1 VSHERIFPVST
12 DIAVPRNARQAGQ
25 RLPRL
30 EDRRHLAGQGNF
42 VADVRLSGLRDVAFL
57 RSQVAHGDLDGVEL
71 TDGVDAGAVW
81 TAERLA
87 PFVLPMRAM
96 LKRPNYNGADF
107 PVLAT
112 DRVRYVGE
120 LIAAVIADTRGLA
133 EDMVEQ
139 LVPNIRARQ
148 AIIDPTAS
156 LDPDAPRLHDAW
168 ADNVYMRNAR
178 TIGDFDAA
186 VARADVVVTRD
197 LTMAR
202 IAALPLETRG
212 CVASYD
218 RGTRI
223 LTIHLSTQR
232 PHLIRTMLAEQLTG
246 IEEGQIRVIAPD
258 VGGGFGGKSNIY
270 PEEIALAALAL
281 QLPHPVRW
289 IEDRWEHLV
298 SATQSRQ
305 NVQRLT
311 TYTTREG
318 DLLALDARFLADGG
332 AYAMRTSTAAVEANM
347 ATSIMPGPYR
357 IRNYRFEA
365 ITVATNKA
373 PIGPF
378 RGVGRPAA
386 VFAMERMMDET
397 AAAIGMEPHE
407 FRLRNMIDADEH
419 PYVTT
424 TGLCYDSG
432 DYKSLLR
439 KTVAAI
445 NVAGVRAAQAQQ
457 TENARVAIG
466 VGFGCYTEQTAHGAE
481 EWNRRGSPFEY
492 GFESARIRID
502 PSGGILVS
510 TGIQSHGQGLETTLA
525 QVAADAFGV
534 TYDRVTVR
542 HGDTELCPYGLGT
555 VASRSM
561 VMAGGAVHGAGQRL
575 AEKIRRIAAAVL
587 EVKLEDVVLAGG
599 SVSADGRELTLEE
612 IARIAYLE
620 LARLPKD
627 IEPGLE
633 VLFNYRPSVETGAWS
648 SGVDAARVEVD
659 LDTGRVRLLDLVV
672 GEDCGFV
679 VNPLVADGQVLGGA
693 AQGIGQ
699 ALYEEL
705 RYDEEGQP
713 TTVNLADYLIPGAA
727 EMPPVRIIHQETLS
741 PFTVFGMKGLG
752 EGGCIAPPAAIANAV
767 SDALRRFG
775 VDVRSVPIKPADLWQ
790 ALEAARKAPVQ
801 P

>member
-1 VSHERIFPVST
+1 
-12 DIAVPRNARQAGQ
+12 
-25 RLPRL
+25 
-30 EDRRHLAGQGNF
+30 
-42 VADVRLSGLRDVAFL
+42 
-57 RSQVAHGDLDGVEL
+57 
-71 TDGVDAGAVW
+71 
-81 TAERLA
+81 
-87 PFVLPMRAM
+87 M
-96 LKRPNYNGADF
+96 
-107 PVLAT
+107 
-112 DRVRYVGE
+112 
-120 LIAAVIADTRGLA
+120 
-133 EDMVEQ
+133 
-139 LVPNIRARQ
+139 
-148 AIIDPTAS
+148 
-156 LDPDAPRLHDAW
+156 
-168 ADNVYMRNAR
+168 
-178 TIGDFDAA
+178 
-186 VARADVVVTRD
+186 
-197 LTMAR
+197 
-202 IAALPLETRG
+202 
-212 CVASYD
+212 
-218 RGTRI
+218 
-223 LTIHLSTQR
+223 
-232 PHLIRTMLAEQLTG
+232 
-246 IEEGQIRVIAPD
+246 
-258 VGGGFGGKSNIY
+258 
-270 PEEIALAALAL
+270 
-281 QLPHPVRW
+281 RW

-318 DLLALDARFLADGG
+318 ELLALDARFLADGG

-407 FRLRNMIDADEH
+407 FRLRNMINADEH
-419 PYVTT
+419 PYVTA

-445 NVAGVRAAQAQQ
+445 DVAGVRAAQAKQAGD
-457 TENARVAIG
+457 ARVAIG

-587 EVKLEDVVLAGG
+587 EVKFEDVVLAGG
-599 SVSADGRELTLEE
+599 SASADGRELTLEE

-633 VLFNYRPSVETGAWS
+633 ILFNYRPSVETGAWS

-659 LDTGRVRLLDLVV
+659 LDTGSVRLLDLVL

-679 VNPLVADGQVLGGA
+679 VNPLVADGQVIGGA

-713 TTVNLADYLIPGAA
+713 ITVNLADYLMPGAA
-727 EMPPVRIIHQETLS
+727 EMPPIRIIHQETLS

-775 VDVRSVPIKPADLWQ
+775 VDVRSGADQACRSVASPGGRAKGAGTAMKFPGFAYSSPTALPAALAALAADDDALAMAGGQSLLPMLGFRVVRPSRLIDIARVPELRAVEATADTVRIGAGVTHGQMEDGAVPVAWCIPCPRGVRHRVSRHSQSRHGRRQPWPCRSCCRLACRPCSARRVSHDSQRRGIAQPVDRRTDRGPDADHAASGRTDRLRQHAGFRLVRFRPA
-790 ALEAARKAPVQ
+790 
-801 P
+801 

>member
-1 VSHERIFPVST
+1 MNSLAEIV
-12 DIAVPRNARQAGQ
+12 RNTRQVGEP
-25 RLPRL
+25 LTRL
-30 EDRRHLAGQGNF
+30 EDRRHLSGRGKF
-42 VADVRLSGLRDVAFL
+42 VADVRLPGLRDVAFL
-57 RSQVAHGDLDGVEL
+57 RSQIAHGDLLGVGIPE
-71 TDGVDAGAVW
+71 GVDADAVW
-81 TAERLA
+81 NAERLA
-87 PFVLPMRAM
+87 PFVRPMRAA
-96 LKRPNYNGADF
+96 LKRPNYRVADF

-120 LIAAVIADTRGLA
+120 LIAAVIADTRALA
-133 EDMVEQ
+133 EDMVER
-139 LVPNIRARQ
+139 LEPNIRQRE
-148 AIIDPTAS
+148 AIVDPLAALAGQS
-156 LDPDAPRLHDAW
+156 NLLHDEW
-168 ADNVYMRNAR
+168 PDNVFMRNGR

-186 VARADVVVTRD
+186 VARAEVSVSREF
-197 LTMAR
+197 TMAR
-202 IAALPLETRG
+202 IGALPLETRG

-218 RGTRI
+218 RGSQT
-223 LTIHLSTQR
+223 LTVYLSTQR

-246 IEEGQIRVIAPD
+246 IEEGRIRVIAPD
-258 VGGGFGGKSNIY
+258 VGGGFGGKSNMY
-270 PEEIALAALAL
+270 PEEIALAALAM

-305 NVQRLT
+305 NVQHLT
-311 TYTTREG
+311 AYATREG
-318 DLLALDARFLADGG
+318 ELLALDVRFVADGG
-332 AYAMRTSTAAVEANM
+332 AYALRTSTAAVEANM
-347 ATSIMPGPYR
+347 ATAVLPGPYR
-357 IRNYRFEA
+357 LRNYRFEA

-386 VFAMERMMDET
+386 VFSMERMMDET
-397 AAAIGMEPHE
+397 AAALGMEPFE
-407 FRLRNMIDADEH
+407 FRLRNMIEAAEH
-419 PYVTT
+419 PYTT
-424 TGLCYDSG
+424 VTGLCYDSG

-445 NVAGVRAAQAQQ
+445 DVAGARAIQAKQDPDSPL
-457 TENARVAIG
+457 AIG
-466 VGFGCYTEQTAHGAE
+466 VGIGCYTEQTAHGAE

-525 QVAADAFGV
+525 QVAADALGV
-534 TYDRVTVR
+534 NYDRVIVR
-542 HGDTELCPYGLGT
+542 HGDSELCPYGLGT

-561 VMAGGAVHGAGQRL
+561 VMAGGAVHGAAQRL
-575 AEKIRRIAAAVL
+575 ADKIRRIAAAVL
-587 EVKLEDVVLAGG
+587 KTSPDKVLLVGGNASAGG
-599 SVSADGRELTLEE
+599 QEISLEE

-620 LARLPKD
+620 LARLPRD

-659 LDTGRVRLLDLVV
+659 LETGRVRILDFVV
-672 GEDCGFV
+672 GEDCGTV
-679 VNPLVADGQVLGGA
+679 VNPLVADGQVIGGA

-699 ALYEEL
+699 ALFEEL
-705 RYDEEGQP
+705 RYQDDGQP
-713 TTVNLADYLIPGAA
+713 TSVNLADYLIPGAA
-727 EMPPVRIIHQETLS
+727 EMPHVQIIHQETKS

-767 SDALRRFG
+767 SDALRRYG
-775 VDVRSVPIKPADLWQ
+775 VDVRSVPIKPADLWKSLQ
-790 ALEAARKAPVQ
+790 DARRGRQ
-801 P
+801 GI

>member
-1 VSHERIFPVST
+1 MSVLPLH
-12 DIAVPRNARQAGQ
+12 NARQVGQ

-30 EDRRHLAGQGNF
+30 EDRRHLAGRGNF
-42 VADVRLSGLRDVAFL
+42 VADVRLPGLRDVAFL
-57 RSQVAHGDLDGVEL
+57 RSQVAHGDLNGVQL
-71 TDGVDAGAVW
+71 MDGVDSDAVW
-81 TAERLA
+81 IAERIA
-87 PFVLPMRAM
+87 PLVLPMRAM
-96 LKRPNYNGADF
+96 LKRPNYQQADF
-107 PVLAT
+107 PIFAT

-133 EDMVEQ
+133 EDMAERIA
-139 LVPNIRARQ
+139 PNIVPRP
-148 AIIDPTAS
+148 AIIDPAAS
-156 LDPDAPRLHDAW
+156 LADDAPRLHDAW
-168 ADNVYMRNAR
+168 PDNVYMRNAR

-186 VARADVVVTRD
+186 VARAEVVVTRD

-223 LTIHLSTQR
+223 LTLYLSTQR
-232 PHLIRTMLAEQLTG
+232 PHLIRTMLAEQLTA

-270 PEEIALAALAL
+270 PEEIALAAMAI
-281 QLPHPVRW
+281 QLPYPVRW

-311 TYTTREG
+311 TYATRAG

-347 ATSIMPGPYR
+347 ATSIMPGPYT

-397 AAAIGMEPHE
+397 AAAVGMEPHE
-407 FRLRNMIDADEH
+407 FRLRNMIDAADH
-419 PYVTT
+419 PYVTA

-445 NVAGVRAAQAQQ
+445 DVPGIRAIQARQ
-457 TENARVAIG
+457 AADSRIAIG

-510 TGIQSHGQGLETTLA
+510 TGIQSHGQVLETTLA

-534 TYDRVTVR
+534 SYDRVAVR

-561 VMAGGAVHGAGQRL
+561 VMAGGAVYGAGQRL
-575 AEKIRRIAAAVL
+575 AEKIRRIAACVL
-587 EVKLEDVVLAGG
+587 NAAPEDVILAGG
-599 SVSADGRELTLEE
+599 TAGAGGREVTLEE

-620 LARLPKD
+620 IARLPKD
-627 IEPGLE
+627 IEPGLD
-633 VLFNYRPSVETGAWS
+633 VLFNYRPLVETGAWS

-659 LDTGRVRLLDLVV
+659 LDTGHVRVVDFVI

-679 VNPLVADGQVLGGA
+679 VNPMVADGQVMGGA
-693 AQGIGQ
+693 AQGLGQ
-699 ALYEEL
+699 ALFEEL

-713 TTVNLADYLIPGAA
+713 TTVNLADYVVPGAA
-727 EMPPVRIIHQETLS
+727 EMPPTRIIHQETLS

-767 SDALRRFG
+767 SDALRRYG
-775 VDVRSVPIKPADLWQ
+775 IDVRSVPIKPADLWR
-790 ALEAARKAPVQ
+790 ALEAARKATAQ

>member
-1 VSHERIFPVST
+1 MSRNTRQVGRPVT
-12 DIAVPRNARQAGQ
+12 
-25 RLPRL
+25 RL
-30 EDRRHLAGQGNF
+30 EDRRHLAGRGAF
-42 VADVRLSGLRDVAFL
+42 VADVRLQGLRDVAFL
-57 RSQVAHGDLDGVEL
+57 RSQVAHGDLRGVSIA
-71 TDGVDAGAVW
+71 DDVDAGAVW
-81 TAERLA
+81 TAERIA
-87 PFVLPMRAM
+87 PLVRPMRAT
-96 LKRPNYNGADF
+96 LKRPNYRVADF
-107 PVLAT
+107 PILAT

-120 LIAAVIADTRGLA
+120 LIAAVVADTRAIA
-133 EDMVEQ
+133 EDVAER
-139 LVPNIRARQ
+139 LQ
-148 AIIDPTAS
+148 ADIELRPAVVDPLAS
-156 LDPDAPRLHDAW
+156 LAPDSPRLHDSW
-168 ADNVYMRNAR
+168 PDNVYMRSAR

-218 RGTRI
+218 RGARA
-223 LTIHLSTQR
+223 LTVYLSTQR
-232 PHLIRTMLAEQLTG
+232 PHLIRTMLAEQLTE
-246 IEEGQIRVIAPD
+246 IEESRIRVIAPD
-258 VGGGFGGKSNIY
+258 VGGGFGGKSNLY

-311 TYTTREG
+311 TYATREG
-318 DLLALDARFLADGG
+318 DLLAVDARIIADGG
-332 AYAMRTSTAAVEANM
+332 AYALRTSTAAIEANM
-347 ATSIMPGPYR
+347 AAAVLPGPYR
-357 IRNYRFEA
+357 LRNYRFEA
-365 ITVATNKA
+365 ISVATNKT

-397 AAAIGMEPHE
+397 AAALGMEPHE
-407 FRLRNMIDADEH
+407 FRMRNMIDAAEH
-419 PYVTT
+419 PYATV

-439 KTVAAI
+439 KTANAI
-445 NVAGVRAAQAQQ
+445 DVPGVRAAQAKQAP
-457 TENARVAIG
+457 NARVAVG
-466 VGFGCYTEQTAHGAE
+466 VGFGCYTEQTARGAE
-481 EWNRRGSPFEY
+481 EWNRRGSPYEY

-534 TYDRVTVR
+534 SYERVIVR
-542 HGDTELCPYGLGT
+542 HGDSELCPYGLGT

-561 VMAGGAVHGAGQRL
+561 VMAGGAVHGAAQKL
-575 AEKIRRIAAAVL
+575 ARKLRRIAGAVL
-587 EVKLEDVVLAGG
+587 KAPPETVVLSGGNASAGG
-599 SVSADGRELTLEE
+599 QEISLEE
-612 IARIAYLE
+612 LARIAYLE

-633 VLFNYRPSVETGAWS
+633 TLFNYRPPVETGAWS

-659 LDTGRVRLLDLVV
+659 LDTGQVRLVDFVV

-699 ALYEEL
+699 ALFEEL
-705 RYDEEGQP
+705 RYQEDGQP
-713 TTVNLADYLIPGAA
+713 VAVNLADYLVPGAA
-727 EMPPVRIIHQETLS
+727 EMPKVKIIHQQTLS
-741 PFTVFGMKGLG
+741 PFTLFGMKGLG

-775 VDVRSVPIKPADLWQ
+775 VDVRSVPIKPSDLWR
-790 ALEAARKAPVQ
+790 ALQAARQATP
-801 P
+801 PR

>member
-1 VSHERIFPVST
+1 VSLEIQTSRNTRQVGRPVT
-12 DIAVPRNARQAGQ
+12 
-25 RLPRL
+25 RL
-30 EDRRHLAGQGNF
+30 EDRRHLAGRGSF
-42 VADVRLSGLRDVAFL
+42 VADVRLPGLRDVAFL
-57 RSQVAHGDLDGVEL
+57 RSQVAHGDLRGVSL
-71 TDGVDAGAVW
+71 ADGVDAGAVW

-87 PFVLPMRAM
+87 PLVRPMRAT
-96 LKRPNYNGADF
+96 LKRPNYRVADF

-120 LIAAVIADTRGLA
+120 MIAAVVADTRAVA
-133 EDMVEQ
+133 EDIAEQ
-139 LVPNIRARQ
+139 LLPDIGLRDAVV
-148 AIIDPTAS
+148 DPLAS
-156 LDPDAPRLHDAW
+156 LAPDAPRLHALW
-168 ADNVYMRNAR
+168 PDNVYMHNGR

-186 VARADVVVTRD
+186 VAQADVVVTRD
-197 LTMAR
+197 LAMAR
-202 IAALPLETRG
+202 VGALPLETRG

-218 RGTRI
+218 RGART
-223 LTIHLSTQR
+223 LTLYLSTQR
-232 PHLIRTMLAEQLTG
+232 PHLIRTMLAEQLTE
-246 IEEGQIRVIAPD
+246 IDESRIRVIAPD
-258 VGGGFGGKSNIY
+258 VGGGFGGKSNLY

-311 TYTTREG
+311 TYATRNGE
-318 DLLALDARFLADGG
+318 LLAVDARIVADSG
-332 AYAMRTSTAAVEANM
+332 AYAMRTSTAAIEANM
-347 ATSIMPGPYR
+347 AAAVLPGPYR
-357 IRNYRFEA
+357 LRNYRFEA
-365 ITVATNKA
+365 ISVATNKA

-386 VFAMERMMDET
+386 VFGMERMMDET
-397 AAAIGMEPHE
+397 AAALGMEPHE
-407 FRLRNMIDADEH
+407 FRLRNMIDAAEH
-419 PYVTT
+419 PYMTV
-424 TGLCYDSG
+424 TGLSYDSG

-439 KTVAAI
+439 KVVNTIDVPA
-445 NVAGVRAAQAQQ
+445 VRATQATQAAD
-457 TENARVAIG
+457 ARIAIG

-510 TGIQSHGQGLETTLA
+510 VGIQSHGQGLETTLA

-534 TYDRVTVR
+534 NYERVIVR
-542 HGDTELCPYGLGT
+542 HGDSELCPYGLGT

-561 VMAGGAVHGAGQRL
+561 VMAGGAVHGAAQKL
-575 AEKIRRIAAAVL
+575 ADKLRRIAGAVL
-587 EVKLEDVVLAGG
+587 KASPDEVVLSGGNAGAGG
-599 SVSADGRELTLEE
+599 QEISLEE
-612 IARIAYLE
+612 LARIAYLE

-633 VLFNYRPSVETGAWS
+633 VLFNYRPPIETGAWS

-659 LDTGRVRLLDLVV
+659 LDTGQVRVLDLVV

-679 VNPLVADGQVLGGA
+679 VNPLVADGQVIGGA
-693 AQGIGQ
+693 AQGLGQ
-699 ALYEEL
+699 ALFEEL
-705 RYDEEGQP
+705 RYQEDGQP
-713 TTVNLADYLIPGAA
+713 ISVNLADYLVPGAA
-727 EMPPVRIIHQETLS
+727 EMPKVKIIHQQTLS

-775 VDVRSVPIKPADLWQ
+775 VDVKSVPIKPSDLWQ
-790 ALEAARKAPVQ
+790 ALQAARAAPA
-801 P
+801 PP

>member
-1 VSHERIFPVST
+1 MSVNAFPLH
-12 DIAVPRNARQAGQ
+12 NARQVGQ

-30 EDRRHLAGQGNF
+30 EDRRHLAGRGNF
-42 VADVRLSGLRDVAFL
+42 VADVRLPGLRDVAFL
-57 RSQVAHGDLDGVEL
+57 RSQVAHGDLNGVEL
-71 TDGVDAGAVW
+71 IDGIDADAVW
-81 TAERLA
+81 TSERLG
-87 PFVLPMRAM
+87 PFVRPMRAM
-96 LKRPNYNGADF
+96 LKRPNYQQADF
-107 PVLAT
+107 PILAT

-120 LIAAVIADTRGLA
+120 LIAAIVADTRGLA
-133 EDMVEQ
+133 EDMAEHV
-139 LVPNIRARQ
+139 VPTISPRPAVV
-148 AIIDPTAS
+148 DPMAA
-156 LDPDAPRLHDAW
+156 LADGAPRLHDAW

-218 RGTRI
+218 HGARI
-223 LTIHLSTQR
+223 LTVYLSTQR
-232 PHLIRTMLAEQLTG
+232 PHLIRTMLSEQLTG

-270 PEEIALAALAL
+270 PEEVALAALAL
-281 QLPHPVRW
+281 QLPYPVRW

-311 TYTTREG
+311 TYATREG
-318 DLLALDARFLADGG
+318 DLLALDACFLADGG

-347 ATSIMPGPYR
+347 ATSIMPGPYT

-365 ITVATNKA
+365 ITVATNKT

-397 AAAIGMEPHE
+397 AAAVGMEPHE
-407 FRLRNMIDADEH
+407 FRLRNMIEAADH
-419 PYVTT
+419 PYVTA

-445 NVAGVRAAQAQQ
+445 DVPGVRAMQAKQP
-457 TENARVAIG
+457 ADSRVAVG

-534 TYDRVTVR
+534 SYDRVTVR

-575 AEKIRRIAAAVL
+575 AEKIRRIAASVL
-587 EVKLEDVVLAGG
+587 DVLPDDVVLASGTA
-599 SVSADGRELTLEE
+599 SAGGREVTLEE

-620 LARLPKD
+620 IARLPKD
-627 IEPGLE
+627 IEPGLDI
-633 VLFNYRPSVETGAWS
+633 LFNYRPSAETGAWS
-648 SGVDAARVEVD
+648 SGVDAARVEID
-659 LDTGRVRLLDLVV
+659 LDTGHVRVLDFVI

-693 AQGIGQ
+693 AQGLGQ
-699 ALYEEL
+699 ALFEEL

-713 TTVNLADYLIPGAA
+713 IAVNLADYLVPGAA
-727 EMPPVRIIHQETLS
+727 EMPAVRIIHQETLS

-767 SDALRRFG
+767 SDALRRYG
-775 VDVRSVPIKPADLWQ
+775 IDVRSVPIKPADLWR
-790 ALEAARKAPVQ
+790 ALEAARKTPAKP
-801 P
+801 